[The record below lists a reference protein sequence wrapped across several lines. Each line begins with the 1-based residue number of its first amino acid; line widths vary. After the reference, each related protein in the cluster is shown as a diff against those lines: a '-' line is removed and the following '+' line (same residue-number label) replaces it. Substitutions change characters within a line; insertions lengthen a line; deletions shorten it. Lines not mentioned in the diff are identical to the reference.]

1 LEAFSGPSK
10 EAEVG
15 QHKPSFEGK
24 IEASKD
30 GASLNEADLGDAKD
44 LDVLLASAPVEVRQD
59 SGVVSPTGDNASE
72 PDWALVEKL
81 EQLAKADVV
90 EDTPHPELPAAPDL
104 ESLASSEPHP
114 SNGTDDVVQ
123 WDSDQVAA
131 DPNDWDVEWQTVAAE
146 EE

>member
-1 LEAFSGPSK
+1 M
-10 EAEVG
+10 
-15 QHKPSFEGK
+15 
-24 IEASKD
+24 
-30 GASLNEADLGDAKD
+30 NETDLDDADD

-59 SGVVSPTGDNASE
+59 SGVVSPTGENVSE

-104 ESLASSEPHP
+104 ESLSSSEPHP
-114 SNGTDDVVQ
+114 SNGTDDEVQ
-123 WDSDQVAA
+123 WNSEQVAA
-131 DPNDWDVEWQTVAAE
+131 DPNDWNVEWRTVADE